1 MQNNISDYSRFFITR
16 SAFSFREYSVGE
28 TLTYICFDSTLG
40 VDAGPSNK
48 IEYKCKHETPYILGE
63 YDTPKDDGLWPVC
76 QRKTTT
82 VKPGK
87 MRNVP
92 VYSRIFVQELK

>member
-1 MQNNISDYSRFFITR
+1 MDKPSSLRLSHR
-16 SAFSFREYSVGE
+16 VFSFREYTVGE

-63 YDTPKDDGLWPVC
+63 YDIPKEDGLKSLKAVLPESENK
-76 QRKTTT
+76 QF
-82 VKPGK
+82 VKWLIISV
-87 MRNVP
+87 MR
-92 VYSRIFVQELK
+92 Y